1 MVNSTE
7 FRRLFREK
15 LRFRLE
21 HVWGSPGEIEIYNR
35 LAAQVVR
42 EPEVKAAEPVHVCST
57 YSYGEVIEPWLDEY
71 I

>member
-1 MVNSTE
+1 M
-7 FRRLFREK
+7 
-15 LRFRLE
+15 E